1 MARAA
6 VAAEVAYTTRTTPN
20 KEIFMKHD
28 KKRLSGFILALLM
41 ICSTALSE
49 AAEPCR
55 SRNLDFGLK
64 SAGWVHRPLS
74 KLKKDTVYTLI
85 QADGRT
91 VLRGVADGSA
101 SFFVSRF
108 PSAMEAPA
116 SISWRWKTD
125 ALVPGADNRD
135 KKREDAPLRVL
146 VAFDGDHATL
156 PEVEKKRF
164 KRAKSLSG
172 RDLPYALLMYIWSD
186 HVPVNTVIP
195 SAHTSQVKMLVVAS
209 GAGGLGQWQTMK
221 RSLADDYRLAFGAD
235 PGPVLGVGVMTDSD
249 NTSARATGEY
259 ADILMECPG
268 NGTK

>member
-1 MARAA
+1 
-6 VAAEVAYTTRTTPN
+6 
-20 KEIFMKHD
+20 MKND
-28 KKRLSGFILALLM
+28 KKRLAGFILALLLM
-41 ICSTALSE
+41 CCAALSE

-64 SAGWVHRPLS
+64 AAGWVHRPLS

-91 VLRGVADGSA
+91 VLRGAADGSA

-108 PSAMEAPA
+108 PSAMDVPA

-125 ALVPGADNRD
+125 ALVPGADNRN
-135 KKREDAPLRVL
+135 KKREDAPLRVM
-146 VAFDGDHATL
+146 VGFDGDRATL

-164 KRAKSLSG
+164 KRARALSG

-209 GAGGLGQWQTMK
+209 GAVGLGQWQTVK
-221 RSLADDYRLAFGAD
+221 RNLAADYRLAFGAD
-235 PGPVLGVGVMTDSD
+235 PGPVLGVAVMTDTD
-249 NTSARATGEY
+249 NTGARAVGEY
-259 ADILMECPG
+259 ADILMECSG
-268 NGTK
+268 N